1 MVFWFAG
8 FGALSGTFPA
18 IQYSNFRAY
27 YYDEQQLK
35 VFLRDDELL
44 DLPASRNTPTLRLRR
59 NRKRRAVG
67 VHRLDGNLSKVV
79 EAHEQRHAVE
89 SGQQPG

>member
-35 VFLRDDELL
+35 VFLRDD
-44 DLPASRNTPTLRLRR
+44 
-59 NRKRRAVG
+59 
-67 VHRLDGNLSKVV
+67 
-79 EAHEQRHAVE
+79 
-89 SGQQPG
+89 